1 MGSKMS
7 VAIVG
12 VAESDLGITGKSIYQ
27 LQTQAASLAL
37 GEAGLTFADLDSLA
51 TTGVKRL
58 SATSMAEYW
67 GIQPSWVTSTMEG
80 ASSFELFVGAA
91 ADAIAAGRCEV
102 ALISYGSNQQSSAP
116 RRLR

>member
-51 TTGVKRL
+51 TMGVKRL
-58 SATSMAEYW
+58 SATSMPEYW
-67 GIQPSWVTSTMEG
+67 GIQPSWVTSTMEPEILPNARDRG
-80 ASSFELFVGAA
+80 
-91 ADAIAAGRCEV
+91 ADA
-102 ALISYGSNQQSSAP
+102 LILDLEDAVSSD
-116 RRLR
+116 RKFGKTQG